1 MKILLWSASAGP
13 ASLEPLVASLGHEAV
28 FCRTAEETTDALAA
42 EEFAVLLVDLRGSPS
57 DRAEKLKQCGEIGHE
72 GDLQTPQVVAVL
84 SEPRAAVVAEALD
97 AGAHDCLSE
106 PLDVERLR
114 VRLVVAQRWARI
126 RAKRIRTRNALK
138 QSEERARKRFAELEH
153 HYRTVP
159 VGLCMV
165 DNDLRYIRVNGL
177 MAELSGRSVD
187 EHFGRTVREILPDLA
202 DAIEPM
208 LRQVM
213 ETGEPVFD
221 LELRGRLPSR
231 PQEEFVA
238 LLSHF
243 PLRLDDGTVSGV
255 STVFHDITERE
266 NLLQALSES
275 EETTRVVLN
284 TPFELSVLI
293 EPDGRVLA
301 VNETMAKHMRTRPED
316 LVGKIL
322 WSHFPKEIAEQR
334 MAYAAEIVRT
344 GEPMR
349 EEDQRNGRFFDTI
362 AHPIKDRHG
371 KVVRIAI
378 IVRDI
383 TERRQMEETI
393 RSSEERNRKLLEN
406 VPSNILLYDANLTIL
421 YINHVATGY
430 KKDQVIGQRA
440 DQFIHPPHRTA
451 FRCAV
456 EQVFRTA
463 ERQELELADL
473 FMRTYIVR
481 LVPLIRDGRVETV
494 LGVSTD
500 ITNRRKAD
508 EKLAESEQRFQTIL
522 EHAPV
527 MIDSFDA
534 ERRCI
539 LWNKECEKYLGWKS
553 EEVMACA
560 DPMAL
565 FYSDPKVRDAVWKAV
580 ESGDGTFRP
589 YTVRAKDGSPRRQQW
604 ANFRLPNGNLISVG
618 LDVTDKETA
627 GGQTETRNETW
638 STEVKTR
645 SPA

>member
-1 MKILLWSASAGP
+1 MKILLWSDASVQTN
-13 ASLEPLVASLGHEAV
+13 LEPLVASLGYEAV
-28 FCRTAEETTDALAA
+28 FCRTADEASDALAG
-42 EEFAVLLVDLRGSPS
+42 EEFSVLLLDLRGSAP
-57 DRAEKLKQCGEIGHE
+57 DRTEKLKLCQTIGHE
-72 GDLQTPQVVAVL
+72 SDSHTPQIVAVL
-84 SEPRAAVVAEALD
+84 RDPQASVVAEALD

-106 PLDVERLR
+106 PLDAERLR
-114 VRLVVAQRWARI
+114 VRMEVAQRWARI

-138 QSEERARKRFAELEH
+138 HSEERARKRFAELEH

-165 DNDLRYIRVNGL
+165 DTDLRYIRVNGL
-177 MAELSGRSVD
+177 MAELSGCSVD
-187 EHFGRTVREILPDLA
+187 EHFGRTVREVLPELA
-202 DAIEPM
+202 EAIEPM
-208 LRQVM
+208 LRQVI
-213 ETGEPVFD
+213 ETGEPIFD
-221 LELRGRLPSR
+221 LELRGRLPSNPR
-231 PQEEFVA
+231 EEFVA

-266 NLLQALSES
+266 KLLQALNES

-293 EPDGRVLA
+293 EPNGRVLA
-301 VNETMAKHMRTRPED
+301 VNETMAKQLRARPEE
-316 LVGKIL
+316 LVGGIL
-322 WSHFPKEIAEQR
+322 WERFPKEVAEQR
-334 MAYAAEIVRT
+334 RAYVAEILRT
-344 GEPMR
+344 GAPMR
-349 EEDQRNGRFFDTI
+349 EEDQRNGRYFDTI

-421 YINHVATGY
+421 YINHVATGF
-430 KKDQVIGQRA
+430 KKEQVIGQRA
-440 DQFIHPPHRTA
+440 DQFVHPPHRTA

-456 EQVFRTA
+456 EQVFRTG

-473 FMRTYIVR
+473 FKRTYIVR
-481 LVPLIRDGRVETV
+481 LVPLLKDGRVETV

-500 ITNRRKAD
+500 ISTRRKAD
-508 EKLAESEQRFQTIL
+508 EKLAESELRFQTIL

-527 MIDSFDA
+527 MIDGFDA
-534 ERRCI
+534 DRRCI
-539 LWNKECEKYLGWKS
+539 LWNKECEKHLGWKA

-565 FYSDPKVRDAVWKAV
+565 FYSDPKVRAVVWEAIG
-580 ESGDGTFRP
+580 SGDGTFRTYSVP
-589 YTVRAKDGSPRRQQW
+589 AKDGSVRRQQW

-618 LDVTDKETA
+618 LDVTDQDKA
-627 GGQTETRNETW
+627 SGQTETRNETW

-645 SPA
+645 NPA